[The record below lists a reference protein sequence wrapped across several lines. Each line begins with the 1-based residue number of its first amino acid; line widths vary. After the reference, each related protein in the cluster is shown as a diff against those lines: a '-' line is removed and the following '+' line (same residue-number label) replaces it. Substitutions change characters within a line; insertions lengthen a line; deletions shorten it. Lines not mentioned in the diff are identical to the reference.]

1 MFFMPPRVTT
11 LEDEPGLLEL
21 RLLEKRLTAH
31 IDRLDE
37 RVDRLLY
44 STRSPTEAEVGEMD
58 VLCAAIAEARELLD
72 EARHEAAVETMS
84 RRLRRTRPKRWV

>member
-31 IDRLDE
+31 IDRLDA
-37 RVDRLLY
+37 RVDELLY
-44 STRSPTEAEVGEMD
+44 KSRQPSEEDISEMD

-84 RRLRRTRPKRWV
+84 RRLRRARPKRWV